1 MLLLTVYGLLFTG
14 MYIVGI
20 ELENIKSHA
29 RSSFRFERGTTAITG
44 ENGAGKTTII
54 EAIAW
59 VLFDVL
65 NYKKEDFLR
74 RGTKKGFASVTIESG
89 LDERQYV
96 ITRDTGTGYYVTD
109 PRLRRKIADK
119 KDEVT
124 RFLWQHLGLEPGTDL
139 CSLFE
144 HAIGVPQGTFTAIF
158 LSQPLA
164 RKTAFDKLLKV
175 EEYRDAA
182 EKLKETS
189 RYVDLQIADI
199 RESVARAEGE
209 LARSESVEIEH
220 AEITQNAAK
229 LAAEVETIAADL
241 ASRQERVARLDE
253 QERRVSGLNSAVER
267 SRNDKEKAELLLGQA
282 ERALKNSSDA
292 VAVIESVRTDNERH
306 IATLGRFKELER
318 ERAER
323 DKFRAESSRVATA
336 IANVKAE
343 QKRLNDDL
351 KKIQDARGEISALG
365 QKADEQVELEKEITA
380 LREAVTNARNAEER
394 IRSIDRELGRM
405 REKYRENQQKIRDAE
420 ELATAAA
427 MLPDLEKR
435 ASDCI
440 NEIAQLRA
448 ALERD
453 RKFQSEIQGGFCPVL
468 SQKCLNLAEGETLE
482 GFLSSQFEDMMG
494 RIAALETERASVGV
508 SLTKAREGHQLLA
521 ALETYRQRE
530 IEIKDEAAEL
540 TAKKTTLEEQRRRL
554 GESEQR
560 IGQLETRL
568 KALADPAAR
577 IRVLEKEMEREPNI
591 RQGLSD
597 VESNLERL
605 ESERKQLD
613 EQMEEFKDLD
623 ENWTQLSAERDAT
636 AEAHRL
642 FIANQAAAAALDE
655 RGSEA
660 EAARS
665 GVAAAASALETAER
679 ELAAAGINYDAEL
692 HRAERNSLIEAERRA
707 AEVRATHSAA
717 RGRADQ
723 LAAEITR
730 FADLRKSLAVEF
742 REKEKL
748 EQVGETTAFIRDTLK
763 EAAPRVARNYVY
775 HVSLEANLLFREIT
789 GNADRTLEWNE
800 DYAIMLE
807 EDGHRR
813 PFVSLSGGEQM
824 AAALSVRLALL
835 KQLTDIRI
843 AFFDEPTANMDA
855 ERRENLAM
863 QISRI
868 SNFDQLFVIS
878 HDETFDNF
886 VDHVIAL

>member
-1 MLLLTVYGLLFTG
+1 

-74 RGTKKGFASVTIESG
+74 RGTKKGHVSVTIESG

-96 ITRDTGTGYYVTD
+96 VTRDTGTGYYVTD

-209 LARSESVEIEH
+209 LARSETVEIEH
-220 AEITQNAAK
+220 AEISQAVAK
-229 LAAEVETIAADL
+229 LAAELAGFASDL
-241 ASRQERVARLDE
+241 ASRQERVAKLDE
-253 QERRVSGLNSAVER
+253 QEKRVSGLNSAVER
-267 SRNDKEKAELLLGQA
+267 TRNEKEKAELLLAQA
-282 ERALKNSSDA
+282 ERAFTASANAAAA
-292 VAVIESVRTDNERH
+292 VEKVQADSGRH
-306 IATLGRFKELER
+306 LAALGRFNDLER
-318 ERAER
+318 QRGER
-323 DKFRAESSRVATA
+323 DKLRGEAARIATA
-336 IANVKAE
+336 IANVKAD
-343 QKRLNDDL
+343 QKRFSDDL
-351 KKIQDARGEISALG
+351 RKIQDARGDIEKLRQS
-365 QKADEQVELEKEITA
+365 ADEQSAIETEITA
-380 LREAVTNARNAEER
+380 LREAVTNARNADER

-405 REKYRENQQKIRDAE
+405 RDKYRENQQRLRDAE
-420 ELATAAA
+420 AAA
-427 MLPDLEKR
+427 AAAITLGDLEKR
-435 ASDCI
+435 DREI
-440 NEIAQLRA
+440 VNEIATLRA
-448 ALERD
+448 GLERD

-468 SQKCLNLAEGETLE
+468 SQKCLNLKEGQTLE
-482 GFLSSQFEDMMG
+482 GFLSSQFEEITG
-494 RIAALETERASVGV
+494 RVAALEAERQMV
-508 SLTKAREGHQLLA
+508 SADLTKARAGHQLLA
-521 ALETYRQRE
+521 ALEGYKQRE
-530 IEIKDEAAEL
+530 LELKDEGAEL
-540 TAKKTTLEEQRRRL
+540 TAKKATLEEQRQRL

-560 IGQLETRL
+560 IAQLEARL

-577 IRVLEKEMEREPNI
+577 IRVLEKEIAREAEL

-605 ESERKQLD
+605 DSEGKQID
-613 EQMEEFKDLD
+613 EQLEDFKDLD
-623 ENWTQLSAERDAT
+623 ESWAKLSAERDET

-642 FIANQAAAAALDE
+642 FIANQAEAAAIGPRKAEAENARAALTSAISA
-655 RGSEA
+655 SEA
-660 EAARS
+660 
-665 GVAAAASALETAER
+665 AEK
-679 ELAAAGINYDAEL
+679 ELAAAGIDYNAEL
-692 HRAERNSLIEAERRA
+692 HTAERASLLAAERRA
-707 AEVRATHSAA
+707 AEARATHEAA
-717 RGRADQ
+717 SRREKQ
-723 LAAEITR
+723 LAAEIAR
-730 FADLRKSLAVEF
+730 FAETRKSLAVEF

-748 EQVGETTAFIRDTLK
+748 ERVAETTVFIRDTLK

-789 GNADRTLEWNE
+789 GNAERTLEWNE

-824 AAALSVRLALL
+824 AAALAVRLALL